1 MAFATLSERNI
12 RTTFKDGSGDAKG
25 KPCKTWTAP
34 MVLAFLFL
42 LALCFQ
48 DFSSIGIETGA
59 VKPYHLVMF
68 VVLIY
73 SLFTLKMKWMLP
85 GKWFFIGLLAL
96 LIISFFDYLAYGFNA
111 ASWHYVFMY
120 MIATCFYNLGHD
132 FTVVQWKRVAQ
143 TVAIVMMGL
152 VFLKLVFYYDRII
165 YFLANQYMG
174 HPWLPTFFLGGVNIE
189 SSWLAMFCVFFDS
202 DRRGKA
208 YFLSAITLSM
218 IYASR
223 ASLIICVLAFV
234 YIFVLKNGMRGVSL
248 RMFLAV
254 ACIVCAF
261 IVLAANGNIVIERLL
276 EAGQDDGSLGR
287 LRMWDFA
294 IPTFLDAP
302 LFGAGAGNA
311 INHVSLISGLIYAED
326 NVHMYFLQVLLDF
339 GITGFLIFIAM
350 VCYFLNRCFLDKLVS
365 PFEAFILIFLI
376 VSFIQFGGGDV
387 LVGFALGGL
396 FALWQC
402 DERKEVCNIEI
413 DNDQLMEAAA

>member
-1 MAFATLSERNI
+1 
-12 RTTFKDGSGDAKG
+12 
-25 KPCKTWTAP
+25 

-48 DFSSIGIETGA
+48 DSSPIGIETGA
-59 VKPYHLVMF
+59 LKPYHVVMF

-73 SLFTLKMKWMLP
+73 SLLTLKMKWALP
-85 GKWFFIGLLAL
+85 GRWFFIGLLTL
-96 LIISFFDYLAYGFNA
+96 LIISFLDYLTYGLNA

-120 MIATCFYNLGHD
+120 MIATCFYNLGCD
-132 FTVVQWKRVAQ
+132 FTVAQWKRVAQ
-143 TVAIVMMGL
+143 AVAFAMMGL
-152 VFLKLVFYYDRII
+152 VFLKLVFYHDRII

-174 HPWLPTFFLGGVNIE
+174 HPWVPTFFLGGVNIE

-208 YFLSAITLSM
+208 YFLAAIALSM

-234 YIFVLKNGMRGVSL
+234 YIFVLKNGKRGVSL

-254 ACIVCAF
+254 AFIVCAF

-287 LRMWDFA
+287 LRMWDYA
-294 IPTFLDAP
+294 LPTFLDAP

-339 GITGFLIFIAM
+339 GIVGFFIFIAM
-350 VCYFLNRCFLDKLVS
+350 VCFFLKRCFLDKLAS

-396 FALWQC
+396 FALWQRVGHEENC
-402 DERKEVCNIEI
+402 SIEF
-413 DNDQLMEAAA
+413 DNGQSMEASA

>member
-1 MAFATLSERNI
+1 MI
-12 RTTFKDGSGDAKG
+12 
-25 KPCKTWTAP
+25 
-34 MVLAFLFL
+34 LAFLFL

-48 DFSSIGIETGA
+48 DSSPFGIETGT
-59 VKPYHLVMF
+59 VKPYHLMMF

-96 LIISFFDYLAYGFNA
+96 LIISFFDYLAYGLNA

-120 MIATCFYNLGHD
+120 MIATCFYNLGRD
-132 FTVVQWKRVAQ
+132 FTVAQWKRVAQ

-152 VFLKLVFYYDRII
+152 VFLKLGFYHDRIT

-189 SSWLAMFCVFFDS
+189 SSWLAMFCVFFDCN
-202 DRRGKA
+202 RRGKA
-208 YFLSAITLSM
+208 YFFSAIALSM

-234 YIFVLKNGMRGVSL
+234 YIFVFKNDKRGVSL
-248 RMFLAV
+248 RLFLAV

-261 IVLAANGNIVIERLL
+261 IALADNGNIVIERLL

-287 LRMWDFA
+287 LRMWDYA

-311 INHVSLISGLIYAED
+311 INHVSLISGLAYAED

-339 GITGFLIFIAM
+339 GIVGFFIFIAM
-350 VCYFLNRCFLDKLVS
+350 VCSFLNRCFLDKLGS

-396 FALWQC
+396 FALWQYG
-402 DERKEVCNIEI
+402 EREAVCSIEI
-413 DNDQLMEAAA
+413 TNNQSMEAAA